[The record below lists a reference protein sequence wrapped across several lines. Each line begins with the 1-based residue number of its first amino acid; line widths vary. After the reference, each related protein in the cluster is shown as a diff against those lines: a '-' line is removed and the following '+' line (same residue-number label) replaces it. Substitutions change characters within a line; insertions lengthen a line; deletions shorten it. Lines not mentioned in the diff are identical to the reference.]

1 LFMHD
6 FRKLHVW
13 RRARD
18 TVVIADRMTRQFPR
32 ADQGVIAAQVRRAV
46 ISIPANIA
54 EGCGKSSRKETIRFL
69 QIAAGSAAEAESHLE
84 VAYALNYLNAKQYQA
99 LLGELDAIQRMLRRL
114 TINLP

>member
-1 LFMHD
+1 M
-6 FRKLHVW
+6 W
-13 RRARD
+13 ARARD
-18 TVVIADRMTRQFPR
+18 AVVFADRMTRQFPSS
-32 ADQGVIAAQVRRAV
+32 DHGVVAAQIRRAI

-84 VAYALNYLNAKQYQA
+84 VARALNYVNARQYES

-114 TINLP
+114 MSNLP